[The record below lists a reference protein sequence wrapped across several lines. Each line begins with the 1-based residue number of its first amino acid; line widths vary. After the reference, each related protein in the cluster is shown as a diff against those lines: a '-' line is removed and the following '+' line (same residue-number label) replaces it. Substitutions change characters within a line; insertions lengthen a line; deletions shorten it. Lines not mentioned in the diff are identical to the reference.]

1 MLDAYI
7 IERIRR
13 ERDAERDGAFVPL
26 RAPTPEPRPIRRDPS
41 DDDDADRDRGSVVI
55 DFDL

>member
-13 ERDAERDGAFVPL
+13 EREIQHEQGTLVPL
-26 RAPTPEPRPIRRDPS
+26 HIDVPQQRPRKEKPERRD
-41 DDDDADRDRGSVVI
+41 DEVGSTIV
-55 DFDL
+55 DYQL